1 MDWTTIAS
9 FAAGLVSGFT
19 LKIIIDVQVRRSS
32 RDSSVN
38 ARHGGV
44 AQSNNRAGG
53 DLIVGDKAGRDVNK
67 RD

>member
-9 FAAGLVSGFT
+9 FVAGLVSGFT

-32 RDSSVN
+32 QAISAD

-53 DLIVGDKAGRDVNK
+53 DVIGGDKAGRDVNK
-67 RD
+67 RG